1 MQRVQVEGDGMKLT
15 AAQTE
20 TINQFGLRPGHVFNT
35 PVEIGCVV
43 DGPVDECGLFEAV
56 DLNGDVSQF
65 HVSGVC
71 GLAHLL
77 VKEVKQDDDV

>member
-1 MQRVQVEGDGMKLT
+1 MKLT
-15 AAQTE
+15 AAQLDTV
-20 TINQFGLRPGHVFNT
+20 NAFGLRPGHVFNT

-43 DGPVDECGLFEAV
+43 DGPVDQYGMFDAV
-56 DLNGDVSQF
+56 DTDGVVCQY

-77 VKEVKQDDDV
+77 VG